1 MSAGSNLSLPEV
13 PEAPA
18 MSDGAR
24 GLPLWPGLVAAA
36 LAGLVF
42 LLLASHGTLR
52 FGRSTYPHHVL
63 IADAWLHGQLHV
75 RDEVLRELSADFTRE
90 LRARAE
96 AREVARGGQLDPEEW
111 ARIRAR
117 TRAPVL
123 HDWSVVDGRH
133 YGYFSPM
140 PAALLVPFVA
150 VWGLEASD
158 VLLSCLLGAGT
169 VFLAYAMLRELRRR
183 GFLELTS
190 AAGVALAL
198 LLGLGTVHLY
208 LVVLA
213 HVWFLSQVVATFF
226 LTLALV
232 CVLRADKGP
241 RWALAAGMALAAS
254 FLARKSELA
263 TLPFFLWAL
272 YSAGRPAAE
281 RPARGLQLALAFALP
296 LALAGAGMLV
306 FNHARFGGWLD
317 DGLRQQLASGANPRF
332 IADYR
337 AHGVFS
343 LHWVPRNLWHYFL
356 NPLLR
361 RMPDGTLSFDPDGNS
376 LFLVTPALLY
386 LFPALRARGAWGGT
400 AWMRA
405 AWAGCAATMAMLLTF
420 FGTGWFGFGNRYLLD
435 LLPLAL
441 LLVAAGMR
449 GRLTRTA
456 VGLIAV
462 SIAVNAW
469 GLHRFTLE
477 AG

>member
-1 MSAGSNLSLPEV
+1 MEV
-13 PEAPA
+13 
-18 MSDGAR
+18 SAR
-24 GLPLWPGLVAAA
+24 GLPLWPGLAAAA

-75 RDEVLRELSADFTRE
+75 RDEVLRELSADFNRE

-96 AREVARGGQLDPEEW
+96 AREVTRGGQLDPEEW

-190 AAGVALAL
+190 AAGFALAL

-232 CVLRADKGP
+232 CVLRTDRGW
-241 RWALAAGMALAAS
+241 RWALAAGAALAGS

-263 TLPFFLWAL
+263 TLPFFVWAL
-272 YSAGRPAAE
+272 CAARRPAAGHGG
-281 RPARGLQLALAFALP
+281 RQLALAFALP

-306 FNHARFGGWLD
+306 FNHARFGDALA

-356 NPLLR
+356 NPLPR
-361 RMPDGTLSFDPDGNS
+361 RLPDGTLSFDPDGNS

-386 LFPALRARGAWGGT
+386 LFPALRARGAWVSA
-400 AWMRA
+400 AWIRA
-405 AWAGCAATMAMLLTF
+405 AWAGCATTMAMLLAF

-449 GRLTRTA
+449 GRLTRPA
-456 VGLIAV
+456 VVLIAA

-469 GLHRFTLE
+469 GLNRFTLE

>member
-1 MSAGSNLSLPEV
+1 MSAGSTMPLPPVPPAPEV
-13 PEAPA
+13 PD
-18 MSDGAR
+18 SAR
-24 GLPLWPGLVAAA
+24 QLPLRPGLAAAA
-36 LAGLVF
+36 LAALVF
-42 LLLASHGTLR
+42 LLLAGRGTLR
-52 FGRSTYPHHVL
+52 FERSAYPHHLL

-75 RDEVLRELSADFTRE
+75 REEVLRELSSDFYGE

-96 AREVARGGQLDPEEW
+96 ARQAALGGRLSPGDWQ
-111 ARIRAR
+111 RIRAR

-133 YGYFSPM
+133 YGYFGPM
-140 PAALLVPFVA
+140 PALLLVPLVA
-150 VWGLEASD
+150 LWGLAASD

-169 VFLAYAMLRELRRR
+169 VFWSYLMLRELRRR

-198 LLGLGTVHLY
+198 LLGFGTVHLY
-208 LVVLA
+208 LTVLA

-232 CVLRADKGP
+232 CVLRADLGP
-241 RWALAAGMALAAS
+241 RWALAAGAALAAS
-254 FLARKSELA
+254 FLARQSELA
-263 TLPFFLWAL
+263 TLPFFAWAL
-272 YSAGRPAAE
+272 YAASRPVAE
-281 RPARGLQLALAFALP
+281 HPRPRGLRLALAFALP
-296 LALAGAGMLV
+296 LVLAGVGMLA
-306 FNHARFGGWLD
+306 FNQARFGGVLE

-343 LHWVPRNLWHYFL
+343 LHWVPRNLWHYFV

-361 RMPDGTLSFDPDGNS
+361 RLPDGTLSFDPDGNS
-376 LFLVTPALLY
+376 LFLVSPALVY
-386 LFPALRARGAWGGT
+386 LFPALRARGAWVK
-400 AWMRA
+400 A
-405 AWAGCAATMAMLLTF
+405 AWAGCAGVMVVLLTF

-435 LLPLAL
+435 LLPLAM

-449 GRLTRTA
+449 GRLTRPA
-456 VGLIAV
+456 LALIAASV
-462 SIAVNAW
+462 AINVW
-469 GLHRFTLE
+469 GLYRFTLE